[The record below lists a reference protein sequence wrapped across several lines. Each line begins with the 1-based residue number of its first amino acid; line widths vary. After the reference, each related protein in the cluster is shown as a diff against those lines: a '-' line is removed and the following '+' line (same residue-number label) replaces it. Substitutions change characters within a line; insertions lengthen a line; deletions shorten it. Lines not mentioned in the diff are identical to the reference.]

1 MRLKDSFFLLVK
13 DETPGSAAFTFS
25 ADSWRASAL
34 VMTPLF
40 KKLNLKE
47 QKGLLVMNVP
57 EDFDH
62 LDRIREYEL
71 RAFIPQ
77 DGDGEGKDSA
87 TANRPASAP
96 SPSSPPAEAYGSRAT
111 TATRVAR
118 CTPSTTPKELPTS

>member
-1 MRLKDSFFLLVK
+1 
-13 DETPGSAAFTFS
+13 
-25 ADSWRASAL
+25 
-34 VMTPLF
+34 MTPLF

-57 EDFDH
+57 EDFDY
-62 LDRIREYEL
+62 LDSIREYEL
-71 RAFIPQ
+71 RTFSPQ
-77 DGDGEGKDSA
+77 DGDGKDSA